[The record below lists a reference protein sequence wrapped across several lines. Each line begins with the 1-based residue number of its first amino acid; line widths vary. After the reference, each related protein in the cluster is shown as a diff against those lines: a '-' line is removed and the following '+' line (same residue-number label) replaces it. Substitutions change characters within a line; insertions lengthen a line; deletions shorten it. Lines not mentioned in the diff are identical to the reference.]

1 MSPFALW
8 GTFLTQTNLQELFH
22 TTVGPVRT
30 VTLNYDAQGRSKGVA
45 AVHFQKITDGTKA
58 FQQYNNRLIDGSQY
72 TMLSPLFSFHP
83 LPP

>member
-1 MSPFALW
+1 M
-8 GTFLTQTNLQELFH
+8 QELFH
-22 TTVGPVRT
+22 TTVGPVRA

-45 AVHFQKITDGTKA
+45 AVHFQKATDGTKA
-58 FQQYNNRLIDGSQY
+58 YQQYNNRLIDGSQY